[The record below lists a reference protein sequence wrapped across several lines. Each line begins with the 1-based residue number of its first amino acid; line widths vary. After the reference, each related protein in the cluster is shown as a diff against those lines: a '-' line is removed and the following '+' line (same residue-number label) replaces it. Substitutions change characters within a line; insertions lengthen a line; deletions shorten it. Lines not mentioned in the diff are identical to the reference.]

1 MVRIVLGEVDA
12 PGSLHYLLESEG
24 FVVVARASDE
34 VELARVLENGLDPD
48 VVVLDTDI
56 SAESVLVARERAPAA
71 HVIVVWPDGVQNL
84 PHTERIAPWLVYEQ
98 LGPAIRRAVQRPRAH
113 VASNPVTEELPSMSD
128 GPMVLALM
136 RRRGLRP
143 ASRSR
148 PS

>member
-1 MVRIVLGEVDA
+1 MTEPIRKSEELHLGASQTPVVRIVLGEVDA

-71 HVIVVWPDGVQNL
+71 HVIVVWPDGVRTSPTPNGS
-84 PHTERIAPWLVYEQ
+84 PRGSCTSSWV
-98 LGPAIRRAVQRPRAH
+98 RRSVVRCS
-113 VASNPVTEELPSMSD
+113 V
-128 GPMVLALM
+128 
-136 RRRGLRP
+136 RGLTWPRTP
-143 ASRSR
+143 SPRNSRGCWMNR
-148 PS
+148 